1 MRKHSVSLHLSLHAG
16 LSSECPSP
24 THSLIA
30 FLLTTILRIPSL
42 VVGGTRSW
50 PRVPIRAPELV
61 HCCLR
66 RWIYPYGTTITPL
79 SKTIPRVALRRSMGR
94 RHTYIQKRNYP
105 IIRCQQVPIERPL
118 LPLLNGR
125 FRHLSV
131 LSPPRRRKNEKDQP
145 SRSSVCRCRSLPK
158 ETLTLKKPECRFVLY
173 IVIPLQILSNARGQ
187 GGKGRWKGWF
197 VLLPF

>member
-1 MRKHSVSLHLSLHAG
+1 MVLALGLECQSVLQNLSIVATACGYILTARP
-16 LSSECPSP
+16 LRLCPRQY
-24 THSLIA
+24 H
-30 FLLTTILRIPSL
+30 
-42 VVGGTRSW
+42 
-50 PRVPIRAPELV
+50 
-61 HCCLR
+61 
-66 RWIYPYGTTITPL
+66 
-79 SKTIPRVALRRSMGR
+79 ALRRSSRAGKMGR

-187 GGKGRWKGWF
+187 GGKGRWKAWF
-197 VLLPF
+197 VLLPFWRLYRNYRARSILILFRAPLVLG

>member
-1 MRKHSVSLHLSLHAG
+1 MLQNLSIVASAG
-16 LSSECPSP
+16 GYILTARPLRLCPRQY
-24 THSLIA
+24 H
-30 FLLTTILRIPSL
+30 
-42 VVGGTRSW
+42 
-50 PRVPIRAPELV
+50 
-61 HCCLR
+61 
-66 RWIYPYGTTITPL
+66 
-79 SKTIPRVALRRSMGR
+79 ALRCVAVWADDI
-94 RHTYIQKRNYP
+94 HTYIQKRNYP

-145 SRSSVCRCRSLPK
+145 SRSSVCRCRSLSK

-173 IVIPLQILSNARGQ
+173 IVIPLQILSNAMGQ
-187 GGKGRWKGWF
+187 GGKGSWKAWF